1 MRVVKLVGV
10 IAGALLIAFVAP
22 VLLGTIGRSSIGL
35 FSLIVLG
42 LIIAALTW
50 VRRMD
55 ATASKVWFLRTHE
68 RGTTELQ
75 DRSCRTST
83 TSTIIRL
90 DYGSFT
96 MRNNH
101 Y

>member
-22 VLLGTIGRSSIGL
+22 VLLGTIGRSSIAL

-50 VRRMD
+50 GRRMD

-75 DRSCRTST
+75 DRLLQDIDDLHQHSPGLRQ
-83 TSTIIRL
+83 L
-90 DYGSFT
+90 HDAE
-96 MRNNH
+96 
-101 Y
+101 